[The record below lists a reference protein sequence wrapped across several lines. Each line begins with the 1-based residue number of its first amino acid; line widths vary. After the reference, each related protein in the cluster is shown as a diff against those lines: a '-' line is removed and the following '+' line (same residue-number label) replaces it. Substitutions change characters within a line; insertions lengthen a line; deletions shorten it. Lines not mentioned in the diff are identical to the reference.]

1 MELQINKNSHKDY
14 RIVNYF
20 ANKSNDFYFLLF
32 TVLSTLGIFISY
44 NRWIKLIYEIF
55 ILFALLFFVLKKP
68 EIVIPIFFLTSVAPV
83 RIYTG
88 IFSIDVTFIV
98 LDNYTIIVLGLL
110 FVFLI
115 KLLLDKQIRIKG
127 MIPFIIIVFLM
138 ILSYFYTDAYTRST
152 YYTGGFWCILLYYLI
167 VPVFIKDRN
176 NFNTMLKGYIYAIFQ
191 AAILIIYS
199 MLFIVEENPS
209 IEFYDGNY
217 FSAYLILL
225 IATVMIYLLTNKNVK
240 KIFSILAI
248 VSIFPCIIQIFQ
260 SASRTA
266 FICLIL
272 LCLLYI
278 IINIRKLKNIIFLI
292 IIFAFFMLFIYDPEF
307 TEALFERFQ
316 GDDVTSGN
324 GRLDIAI
331 SMLEHFSGRP
341 IFEKLF
347 GTGYNSVF
355 LFVYGSYYTPHN
367 SFIGFLMHYGLFGII
382 AFVYILIN
390 AALKLLKSKNYKP
403 YLIFV
408 AIFSIY
414 CITLEPHI
422 KAEFIFIYIG
432 LFSILTSRNRLN
444 AEERAI

>member
-1 MELQINKNSHKDY
+1 MELQVNKNFHKDY
-14 RIVNYF
+14 RIVNFF
-20 ANKSNDFYFLLF
+20 ANKSNDFYFILF
-32 TVLSTLGIFISY
+32 TILSTLGIFISY
-44 NRWIKLIYEIF
+44 NRWIKLIYELF
-55 ILFALLFFVLKKP
+55 VLFALLFFVLKKP
-68 EIVIPIFFLTSVAPV
+68 EIVIPIFFLTSVAPF

-88 IFSIDVTFIV
+88 IFSINVTFIV

-110 FVFLI
+110 FIFLI

-152 YYTGGFWCILLYYLI
+152 YYTSGFWCIVLYYLI
-167 VPVFIKDRN
+167 VPIFIKDKN
-176 NFNTMLKGYIYAIFQ
+176 HFNIMLKGYIYAIFQ
-191 AAILIIYS
+191 AAILIIYKI
-199 MLFIVEENPS
+199 LFIGTQNPN
-209 IEFYDGNY
+209 IELYDRNY
-217 FSAYLILL
+217 SCAYLVLL
-225 IATVMIYLLTNKNVK
+225 IATVMIYLLTNKNVNK
-240 KIFSILAI
+240 MFSVLAI
-248 VSIFPCIIQIFQ
+248 ASIFPCVIEIFQ
-260 SASRTA
+260 LASRTA

-272 LCLLYI
+272 LCVLYI
-278 IINIRKLKNIIFLI
+278 FMNIRKLKNILLLV
-292 IIFAFFMLFIYDPEF
+292 IIFAFFMLFIYDPDF
-307 TEALFERFQ
+307 TKTLFERFE
-316 GDDVTSGN
+316 GDNVSSAN
-324 GRLDIAI
+324 GRVDIAI
-331 SMLEHFSGRP
+331 AMLKHFENRP
-341 IFEKLF
+341 FFEKLF

-408 AIFSIY
+408 VIFSIY

-444 AEERAI
+444 VEERAI